1 MKLHKENLRAL
12 KKLAEEYKLPE
23 YDIEAIK
30 IASLENPVWLHL
42 GAGNIFRGFL
52 GACQQKLLNT
62 GVEKTGIIVAE
73 GYDYE
78 IVDILSQYDN
88 LTVNV
93 TLKESGAVEKEVLGS
108 IVDYLKMDSEEEDFI
123 KIKNIFKAPSLKM
136 VSLTITEKGYQ
147 LTDNQGKF
155 QKLVSEDFEK
165 GPDMANS
172 YLGKLTSLLVLRFKA
187 GAEPLALVS
196 MDNMAHNGEKLRQ
209 SIVRFVEEW
218 QVRGYVSDEF
228 ADYIKQGD
236 KVSFPWSMIDK
247 ITPRPDCTV
256 QKMLEETGL
265 SEMEPKITAKNTYVA
280 PYVNGEETEYLIIED
295 DFPNGRP
302 ALDDAGILFTTRET
316 VNAVETMKVT
326 TCLNPLH
333 TALAIFGC
341 LLGYTSI
348 HEEMKDDLL
357 VSLIKQLG
365 YQEGLPVVKHP
376 KIIDPKAFIDEV
388 INVRLPNPYI
398 PDTPQ
403 RIATDTSQKIA
414 VRFGETLKAYE
425 AAGISIQNLIAI
437 PFVLAGW
444 LRYLT
449 GINDLGE
456 KFERSPDP
464 LMDIL
469 APKFMNFQFGEQV
482 QTQEL
487 KLLMKDKEIFGVDLF
502 EVGLAEKVWNAYQVL
517 SSQPGAVRQALN
529 QFK

>member
-1 MKLHKENLRAL
+1 MKLRKENLVVL
-12 KKLAEEYKLPE
+12 KNLKEEYQLPK
-23 YDIEAIK
+23 YDIKAVKRATFDEPI
-30 IASLENPVWLHL
+30 WLHL

-52 GACQQKLLNT
+52 GSCQQKLLNT
-62 GVEKTGIIVAE
+62 GIAKTGIIVAE

-425 AAGISIQNLIAI
+425 AARISVQNLKAI

-444 LRYLT
+444 MRYLT

-456 KFERSPDP
+456 KFELSPDP
-464 LMDIL
+464 LL
-469 APKFMNFQFGEQV
+469 VTLVPKFMNFQFGDQV
-482 QTQEL
+482 QTQEIESFL
-487 KLLMKDKEIFGVDLF
+487 RDKSIFGVDLF
-502 EVGLAEKVWNAYQVL
+502 EIGLAENVWNAYQAL
-517 SSQPGAVRQALN
+517 SAQPGAVRRALH
-529 QFK
+529 QFE